1 MGSLEDRKCKLE
13 DYAKDDDNFRKLPN
27 VMTLVQNKIDYIK
40 LMMKAAKST
49 SYMNILLYKEQDML
63 CPALLGIFSMTKA

>member
-13 DYAKDDDNFRKLPN
+13 DYANDDDNFRKLPN

-49 SYMNILLYKEQDML
+49 SHMNILLYK
-63 CPALLGIFSMTKA
+63 K